1 MDEKEWS
8 KSDKRTLDIVLIEI
22 QELEFLNR
30 ALKMQMTK
38 NDNKIQELEKEMV
51 KLSFIAPAYTSEDK
65 NNEG

>member
-30 ALKMQMTK
+30 ALKMQMIK

-51 KLSFIAPAYTSEDK
+51 KLSEDK
-65 NNEG
+65 KCLRTGI